1 MPDFSIKQKPL
12 LPARPL
18 PIVSIGA
25 GGIVHDAHY
34 PAYQKAGF
42 PVVGVYDPN
51 QDRARKMAQ
60 QFNVPHV
67 YASLEEVA
75 ATAPTDAIFDVAVP
89 AKALLDV
96 LPQLPDGRALL
107 IQKPMGETLDEA
119 RSIRVICRQK
129 KLTAAVNF
137 QLRWAPF
144 VIAARSLIEQGA
156 IGEVCDLEVRL
167 TVYTPWQLWPFL
179 QAAPY
184 SEIMYHSIHYIDL
197 MRSFL
202 GEPQG
207 VYAKTVK
214 HPKLMN
220 MNGSRT
226 TIIFDYGDVTRCNV
240 ETNHH
245 HEYGLRHQESYIKW
259 EGTQGAIKV
268 GLGLL
273 LNYPKGEPDSF
284 EYCVLQEGQ
293 LPTWNEVKIQ
303 GSWFP
308 DGFIGS
314 MGSLQAFVEGS
325 STVLPTSVEDAFHT
339 MALADA
345 ICRSSDGGATE
356 IRGIVE

>member
-1 MPDFSIKQKPL
+1 MSSFAIKQTPQ
-12 LPARPL
+12 LPQNPL

-42 PVVGVYDPN
+42 RVEGLYDANPE
-51 QDRARKMAQ
+51 RARSMAQ

-67 YASLEEVA
+67 YPSLQEVE
-75 ATAPTDAIFDVAVP
+75 TEAPANAVFDVAVP
-89 AKALLDV
+89 AKALIDL
-96 LPQLPDGRALL
+96 LPQLRDGSAVM

-119 RSIRVICRQK
+119 RQILAICRQK
-129 KLTAAVNF
+129 QLTAAVNF

-144 VIAARSLIEQGA
+144 VIAARSLLEQGA

-167 TVYTPWQLWPFL
+167 TSYTPWQLWPFL
-179 QAAPY
+179 QVAPY

-202 GEPQG
+202 GDPQR
-207 VYAKTVK
+207 VYAKTVR
-214 HPKLMN
+214 HPKLLS

-226 TIIFDYGDVTRCNV
+226 TIIFDYGDVIRCNV

-245 HEYGLRHQESYIKW
+245 HEYGRRHQESYIKW
-259 EGTQGAIKV
+259 EGTKGAIMAKM
-268 GLGLL
+268 GLL
-273 LNYPKGEPDSF
+273 LDYPKGEPDLF
-284 EYCVLQEGQ
+284 EYCILQENQ
-293 LPTWNEVKIQ
+293 PPTWTPVPIE

-308 DGFIGS
+308 DAFIGS
-314 MGSLQAFVEGS
+314 MGSLMAFVEGS
-325 STVLPTSVEDAFHT
+325 SDQLPTSVEDAFHT

-345 ICRSSDGGATE
+345 VCRSSDSGATE
-356 IRGIVE
+356 IRE

>member
-1 MPDFSIKQKPL
+1 MSSFVINQTPR
-12 LPARPL
+12 LPQNPL

-42 PVVGVYDPN
+42 RVEGLYDANP
-51 QDRARKMAQ
+51 QRAHSMAQ

-67 YASLEEVA
+67 YGSLQEVA
-75 ATAPTDAIFDVAVP
+75 TQAPANAVFDVAVP
-89 AKALLDV
+89 AKALVDL
-96 LPQLPDGRALL
+96 LPQLRDGSAVM

-119 RSIRVICRQK
+119 RQILAICRQK
-129 KLTAAVNF
+129 QLKAAVNF

-144 VIAARSLIEQGA
+144 VIAARSLVEQGA

-167 TVYTPWQLWPFL
+167 TSYTPWQLWPFL
-179 QAAPY
+179 QVAPY

-202 GEPQG
+202 GDPNG
-207 VYAKTVK
+207 VYAKTVR
-214 HPKLMN
+214 HPKLLR

-226 TIIFDYGDVTRCNV
+226 TIIFDYGDVIRCNV

-245 HEYGLRHQESYIKW
+245 HEYGRRHQESYIKW
-259 EGTQGAIKV
+259 EGTKGAIMAKM
-268 GLGLL
+268 GLL
-273 LNYPKGEPDSF
+273 LDYPKGEPDLF
-284 EYCVLQEGQ
+284 EYCILQENQ
-293 LPTWNEVKIQ
+293 PPTWTPVPIE

-308 DGFIGS
+308 DAFIGS
-314 MGSLQAFVEGS
+314 MGSLMAFVEGS
-325 STVLPTSVEDAFHT
+325 SDQLPTSVEDAYRT

-345 ICRSSDGGATE
+345 VCRSSDSGATE
-356 IRGIVE
+356 SRE